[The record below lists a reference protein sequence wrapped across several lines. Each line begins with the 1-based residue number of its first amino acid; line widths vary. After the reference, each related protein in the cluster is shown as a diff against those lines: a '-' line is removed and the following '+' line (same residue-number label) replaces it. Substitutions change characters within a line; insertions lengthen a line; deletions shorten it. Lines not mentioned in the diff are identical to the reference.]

1 MRDVVLEFLKIDTHP
16 IDGHGFDRAERQHG
30 SGAQR

>member
-1 MRDVVLEFLKIDTHP
+1 MRNVVLEFEIDTHP

-30 SGAQR
+30 GGAQR